1 MFHLLGT
8 INFNQSWDQIAHDLG
23 YDLGDYLFED
33 KETYDRV
40 RKTAKLLW
48 AELNGYF
55 DDGGNTPSV
64 HVIKE
69 NRKVRKTTT
78 ASKTP
83 RRGYIDSKS
92 DIGFNHWNVKFEDS
106 NEPVAPKKKQIGN
119 YRRVISQQPKLDS
132 FIVIDEN
139 ENNIEFEGEKFLTS
153 DQVYRLFL
161 REQKKEFAE
170 KVIRDFRT
178 ECLPFGEHPD
188 YVIIEFIKKYFED
201 EK

>member
-1 MFHLLGT
+1 MMG
-8 INFNQSWDQIAHDLG
+8 N
-23 YDLGDYLFED
+23 
-33 KETYDRV
+33 KE
-40 RKTAKLLW
+40 
-48 AELNGYF
+48 AEFL
-55 DDGGNTPSV
+55 
-64 HVIKE
+64 K
-69 NRKVRKTTT
+69 
-78 ASKTP
+78 
-83 RRGYIDSKS
+83 
-92 DIGFNHWNVKFEDS
+92 WC

-170 KVIRDFRT
+170 KIIRDFRS
-178 ECLPFGEHPD
+178 ECLPFGEYPD